1 MGVNWNSSNIATPWG
16 FILTFGLSSFSNFI
30 NNKSSVPLP
39 CIIFFEELIT
49 SENRLPLTWKLKLGL
64 TTPTVPILSVP
75 PVCSNGLL
83 NKLGKFKSKAPS
95 IKVLSVISTLVVVE
109 ITSTF
114 VVSSVI
120 LISVESEGDSTV
132 RILIWG
138 VKSKEVLLNAEPE
151 NDISIIFL
159 SSPTTSIW
167 ALFVSIISN
176 TFCLSTHGFII

>member
-1 MGVNWNSSNIATPWG
+1 MYVLTCSG
-16 FILTFGLSSFSNFI
+16 F
-30 NNKSSVPLP
+30 KSSTKPLLAQGFS
-39 CIIFFEELIT
+39 ITAATETKRTGSFAFF
-49 SENRLPLTWKLKLGL
+49 P
-64 TTPTVPILSVP
+64 
-75 PVCSNGLL
+75 
-83 NKLGKFKSKAPS
+83 PS

-151 NDISIIFL
+151 NDISILVSDVAEINLTALPGIRIF
-159 SSPTTSIW
+159 SSAS
-167 ALFVSIISN
+167 
-176 TFCLSTHGFII
+176 FIKIKQFI